1 MEHALASLATSVAR
15 APQQASKLYFDAT
28 PSTQANLFNQV
39 LLAAALTPTD
49 ERGYFAPGDLRTPMS
64 AIPGHS
70 VEIPSFAKHLVQ
82 FADARGLVLDR
93 TGVDHAAAVSLH

>member
-1 MEHALASLATSVAR
+1 
-15 APQQASKLYFDAT
+15 
-28 PSTQANLFNQV
+28 
-39 LLAAALTPTD
+39 
-49 ERGYFAPGDLRTPMS
+49 MS

-93 TGVDHAAAVSLH
+93 TGVNHAAAVSLH